1 MFMIRTKNNFLP
13 LFLFHCKADCK
24 AGKIGVAVFR
34 ALARV
39 DSDKSPERDSSVKDN
54 VPTPPQHYK
63 FHNELCEVRVQSMS
77 GMATSFDE
85 SLDSEH
91 PYAPTYEYVSH
102 PRHGESSLYPYL

>member
-1 MFMIRTKNNFLP
+1 MFMIRTNNNFLP
-13 LFLFHCKADCK
+13 LFLYHCK

-39 DSDKSPERDSSVKDN
+39 DSDISPEHDSSVKDN

-77 GMATSFDE
+77 GMTK
-85 SLDSEH
+85 
-91 PYAPTYEYVSH
+91 
-102 PRHGESSLYPYL
+102 